1 MESTNPIS
9 KINTSFRSLTVDDKE
24 KIISPNLKKIEKGE
38 QQISS
43 DSVNE
48 RKLFFECSDGNLE
61 KYKFCV
67 KIETSNLH
75 HVLIGVT
82 SSCFQYS
89 FYIIAKNSD
98 DSITTFFIDQNT
110 KYQFESAL
118 ASFIETGVPNKLEIY
133 EVLHKPTMQWKTE
146 KMCFH

>member
-1 MESTNPIS
+1 M
-9 KINTSFRSLTVDDKE
+9 
-24 KIISPNLKKIEKGE
+24 
-38 QQISS
+38 
-43 DSVNE
+43 NE
-48 RKLFFECSDGNLE
+48 RKLFFECTNGNLE

-89 FYIIAKNSD
+89 FYISAKNSD

-118 ASFIETGVPNKLEIY
+118 ASFIETGDPNKLEIY
-133 EVLHKPTMQWKTE
+133 EGLHKPTMQWKTD
-146 KMCFH
+146 KMCFPLEYDEVEGNLVIFQKSTYPTKIITFDKNMIYNY